1 MASTT
6 FSGPV
11 TSNNGFISGSG
22 SVVTLSSDTTLT
34 SASHAG
40 RVMLLDK
47 SAGGLTATLPAAS
60 GSGNVY
66 KFFVKGTLASGNYII
81 KVASSDDTM
90 SGVAVVANDDDDSA
104 NIFQTASDSD
114 TITLD
119 GSTKGG
125 ILGGMV
131 ELQDLYSGKYLVKIH
146 QSATGTEATPFSATV

>member
-11 TSNNGFISGSG
+11 TSTNGFISGSG
-22 SVVTLSSDTTLT
+22 SVVTLSSDTSIT
-34 SASHAG
+34 SGLHAG

-47 SAGGLTATLPAAS
+47 ADGLTVTLPAAS

-66 KFFVKGTLASGNYII
+66 KFFVKETITSNNYVIQLSG
-81 KVASSDDTM
+81 SDTM
-90 SGVAVVANDDDDSA
+90 SGVAVVANDGGASA
-104 NIFQTASDSD
+104 SIFETASDSS

-119 GSTKGG
+119 GSTTGG
-125 ILGGMV
+125 ILGGMI

-146 QSATGTEATPFSATV
+146 QSATTSEATPFS

>member
-22 SVVTLSSDTTLT
+22 SVVSLSSDVSLT

-47 SAGGLTATLPAAS
+47 ADGLTVTLPAAS

-66 KFFVKGTLASGNYII
+66 KFFVKTTITSNNYVIQLSG
-81 KVASSDDTM
+81 SDTM
-90 SGVAVVANDDDDSA
+90 SGVAVVANDDGDSA
-104 NIFQTASDSD
+104 NIFQASSAG

-119 GSTKGG
+119 GSATGG
-125 ILGGMV
+125 ILGGII

-146 QSATGTEATPFSATV
+146 QSATTTEATPFS

>member
-11 TSNNGFISGSG
+11 TSTNGFISGSG
-22 SVVTLSSDTTLT
+22 SVVTLSSDTSLT
-34 SASHAG
+34 SGSHAG
-40 RVMLLDK
+40 RVLLLDK
-47 SAGGLTATLPAAS
+47 ADGLTVTLPSAS

-66 KFFVKGTLASGNYII
+66 KFFVKETITSNNYVIQLSG
-81 KVASSDDTM
+81 SDTM
-90 SGVAVVANDDDDSA
+90 SGVAVVANDGGDSA
-104 NIFQTASDSD
+104 SIFEASSAG

-146 QSATGTEATPFSATV
+146 QSATDAEATPFS

>member
-11 TSNNGFISGSG
+11 TSTNGFISGSG
-22 SVVTLSSDTTLT
+22 SVVTLSSDTSLT
-34 SASHAG
+34 SGSHAG

-47 SAGGLTATLPAAS
+47 ADGLTVTLPSAS

-66 KFFVKGTLASGNYII
+66 KFFVKTTITSNNYVIQLSG
-81 KVASSDDTM
+81 SDTM

-104 NIFQTASDSD
+104 NIFQTASNSS

-146 QSATGTEATPFSATV
+146 QSATDTEATPFS

>member
-11 TSNNGFISGSG
+11 TSTNGFISGSG

-40 RVMLLDK
+40 RVLLLDK
-47 SAGGLTATLPAAS
+47 DSGATITLPAAS
-60 GSGNVY
+60 GSGNIY
-66 KFFVKGTLASGNYII
+66 KFFVKTTITSNNYVIQ
-81 KVASSDDTM
+81 VASSDDTM
-90 SGVAVVANDDDDSA
+90 SGIAVVANDSD
-104 NIFQTASDSD
+104 NTASIFETLAASD

-125 ILGGMV
+125 ILGGII
-131 ELQDLYSGKYLVKIH
+131 ELQDLYSGKYSVKIH
-146 QSATGTEATPFSATV
+146 QSATGTEATPFSAAV

>member
-22 SVVTLSSDTTLT
+22 SVVSLSSDVSL
-34 SASHAG
+34 SSSSHAG
-40 RVMLLDK
+40 RVMLLDN

-66 KFFVKGTLASGNYII
+66 KFFVKGTLASGSYVIQL
-81 KVASSDDTM
+81 SGSDTM
-90 SGVAVVANDDDDSA
+90 SGVAVVANDDGDSA
-104 NIFQTASDSD
+104 NIFQTLAATD
-114 TITLD
+114 TITLN
-119 GSTKGG
+119 GSTTGG

-146 QSATGTEATPFSATV
+146 QSSTGDEATPFS

>member
-6 FSGPV
+6 FSGPF

-34 SASHAG
+34 SALHAG

-47 SAGGLTATLPAAS
+47 TDGLTVTLPAAS

-66 KFFVKGTLASGNYII
+66 KFFVKTTITSNNYVIQ
-81 KVASSDDTM
+81 VASSDDTM
-90 SGVAVVANDDDDSA
+90 SGIAVVANDSD
-104 NIFQTASDSD
+104 NTASIFETLAASD

-131 ELQDLYSGKYLVKIH
+131 ELQDLYSGKYLVKIN
-146 QSATGTEATPFSATV
+146 QSATGTEATPFSAAV

>member
-22 SVVTLSSDTTLT
+22 SVVSLSSDVSLT
-34 SASHAG
+34 PALHAG
-40 RVMLLDK
+40 RVMLLDN

-66 KFFVKGTLASGNYII
+66 KFFVKGTLASGNYVIQ
-81 KVASSDDTM
+81 VASSDDTM
-90 SGVAVVANDDDDSA
+90 AGVAVVANDDGDSA

-119 GSTKGG
+119 GSTTGG
-125 ILGGMV
+125 ILGGV
-131 ELQDLYSGKYLVKIH
+131 IELQDLYSGKYLVKIH
-146 QSATGTEATPFSATV
+146 QSATGAEATPFSAAV

>member
-6 FSGPV
+6 FSGPL

-47 SAGGLTATLPAAS
+47 TDGLTVTLPAAS

-66 KFFVKGTLASGNYII
+66 KFFVKTTITSNNYVIQ
-81 KVASSDDTM
+81 VASSDDTM
-90 SGVAVVANDDDDSA
+90 SGVAVVANDSD
-104 NIFQTASDSD
+104 NTASVFETLAASD

-119 GSTKGG
+119 GSTTGG

-131 ELQDLYSGKYLVKIH
+131 ELQDLYSGKYLVKIN
-146 QSATGTEATPFSATV
+146 QSATGTEATPFSAAV

>member
-6 FSGPV
+6 FSGPL
-11 TSNNGFISGSG
+11 TSTNGFISGSG

-34 SASHAG
+34 SALHAG

-47 SAGGLTATLPAAS
+47 TDGLTVTLPAAS

-66 KFFVKGTLASGNYII
+66 KFFVKTTITSNNYVIQ
-81 KVASSDDTM
+81 VASSDDTM
-90 SGVAVVANDDDDSA
+90 SGIAVVANDSD
-104 NIFQTASDSD
+104 NTASIFETLAASA

-131 ELQDLYSGKYLVKIH
+131 ELQDLYSGKYLVKIN
-146 QSATGTEATPFSATV
+146 QSATGTEATPFSAAV

>member
-6 FSGPV
+6 FSGPL

-47 SAGGLTATLPAAS
+47 TDGLTVTLPAAS

-66 KFFVKGTLASGNYII
+66 KFFVKTTITSNNYVIQ
-81 KVASSDDTM
+81 VASSDDTM
-90 SGVAVVANDDDDSA
+90 SGIAVVANDSD
-104 NIFQTASDSD
+104 NTASVFETLAASD

-119 GSTKGG
+119 GSTTGG

-146 QSATGTEATPFSATV
+146 QSATGSEATPFSAAV

>member
-6 FSGPV
+6 FSGPL

-47 SAGGLTATLPAAS
+47 TDGLTVTLPAAS

-66 KFFVKGTLASGNYII
+66 KFFVKTTITSNNYVIQ
-81 KVASSDDTM
+81 VASSDDTM
-90 SGVAVVANDDDDSA
+90 SGVAVVANDSD
-104 NIFQTASDSD
+104 NTASVFETLAASD

-119 GSTKGG
+119 GSTTGG

-146 QSATGTEATPFSATV
+146 QSATGSEATPFSAAV

>member
-22 SVVTLSSDTTLT
+22 SVVSLSSDVSLT

-47 SAGGLTATLPAAS
+47 ADGLTVTLPAAS

-66 KFFVKGTLASGNYII
+66 KFFVKETITSNNYVIQLSG
-81 KVASSDDTM
+81 SDTM
-90 SGVAVVANDDDDSA
+90 SGVAVVANDGGASA
-104 NIFQTASDSD
+104 SIFETASDSS

-146 QSATGTEATPFSATV
+146 QSATDAEATPFS

>member
-11 TSNNGFISGSG
+11 TSTNGFISGSG

-34 SASHAG
+34 SGSHAG

-47 SAGGLTATLPAAS
+47 DSGATITLPAAS

-66 KFFVKGTLASGNYII
+66 KFFVKTTITSNNYVIQ
-81 KVASSDDTM
+81 VASSDDTM
-90 SGVAVVANDDDDSA
+90 SGIAVVANDTNDEAS
-104 NIFQTASDSD
+104 IFETLAASD

-125 ILGGMV
+125 ILGGII
-131 ELQDLYSGKYLVKIH
+131 ELQDLYSGKYSVKIH
-146 QSATGTEATPFSATV
+146 QSATGSEATPFSAAV

>member
-11 TSNNGFISGSG
+11 TSTNGFISGSG
-22 SVVTLSSDTTLT
+22 SVVTLSSDTSLT
-34 SASHAG
+34 SGSHAG
-40 RVMLLDK
+40 RVLLLDK
-47 SAGGLTATLPAAS
+47 ADGLTVTLPSAS

-66 KFFVKGTLASGNYII
+66 KFFVKETITSNNYVIQLSG
-81 KVASSDDTM
+81 SDTM
-90 SGVAVVANDDDDSA
+90 SGVAVVANDDNDSA
-104 NIFQTASDSD
+104 NIFQTASAGSS

-131 ELQDLYSGKYLVKIH
+131 
-146 QSATGTEATPFSATV
+146 

>member
-6 FSGPV
+6 FSGPL

-47 SAGGLTATLPAAS
+47 ADGLTVTLPAAS

-66 KFFVKGTLASGNYII
+66 KFFVKTTITSNNYVIQ
-81 KVASSDDTM
+81 VASSDDTM
-90 SGVAVVANDDDDSA
+90 SGVAVVANDSD
-104 NIFQTASDSD
+104 NTASVFETLTASD

-119 GSTKGG
+119 GSTTGG

-146 QSATGTEATPFSATV
+146 QSATGTEATPFSAAV

>member
-6 FSGPV
+6 FSGPL

-34 SASHAG
+34 SALHAG

-47 SAGGLTATLPAAS
+47 TDGLTVTLPAAS

-66 KFFVKGTLASGNYII
+66 KFFVKTTITSNNYVIQ
-81 KVASSDDTM
+81 VASSDDTM
-90 SGVAVVANDDDDSA
+90 SGIAVVANDSD
-104 NIFQTASDSD
+104 NTASIFETLAASD

-131 ELQDLYSGKYLVKIH
+131 ELQDLYSGKYLVKIN
-146 QSATGTEATPFSATV
+146 QSATGTEATPFYAAV